1 MKDKNDNKT
10 IDAFKLPPK
19 TTAERQQDFRARK
32 KDRNNF
38 RLDEYISYKASL
50 ELKRLKLSTG
60 LSKAQLLEILILKTD
75 LSALA
80 GVDQPLGIIALTV
93 QPTTGEKTCFSCC
106 KPVEQHVFYCEHY
119 FCFDCYSNNDHLDA
133 FA

>member
-1 MKDKNDNKT
+1 VKDKNDNKT

-93 QPTTGEKTCFSCC
+93 QPTTGEKHALAAVNQLNSMSFTVNTIF
-106 KPVEQHVFYCEHY
+106 VLIVI
-119 FCFDCYSNNDHLDA
+119 LIMII
-133 FA
+133 